1 MRPKASLSPSSA
13 RESLKNLLA
22 KQIENYHRALSLEHE
37 LGALIPKSD
46 FDSIRANT
54 ERKRNLME
62 KIRKLDRQLGPRL
75 RRSLEAEGRDSLPDG
90 DAEELRQE
98 AASLLEEILLLEAKN
113 LKAIAESRAESIR
126 GLRLAKTA
134 KRAALS
140 YKPSREGLRR
150 RKLDTEG

>member
-1 MRPKASLSPSSA
+1 M
-13 RESLKNLLA
+13 
-22 KQIENYHRALSLEHE
+22 
-37 LGALIPKSD
+37 
-46 FDSIRANT
+46 
-54 ERKRNLME
+54 
-62 KIRKLDRQLGPRL
+62 
-75 RRSLEAEGRDSLPDG
+75 
-90 DAEELRQE
+90 
-98 AASLLEEILLLEAKN
+98 EAKN